1 MLSICPLW
9 REKILRCIHGVCTS
23 SSASTA
29 QYCRIDSQIW
39 SDPTI
44 PIPITMISL
53 FVMVSK
59 SCVII
64 IISYGNLIH
73 SYNRIYPDDAN
84 AATVLSSGI
93 AAIDHDAFGYEDG
106 GFGLFTWRRSRHF
119 SASCFIGMPRYKQ
132 RYQDCA

>member
-1 MLSICPLW
+1 MERPNHSNSNHYGLFICDG
-9 REKILRCIHGVCTS
+9 E
-23 SSASTA
+23 
-29 QYCRIDSQIW
+29 
-39 SDPTI
+39 
-44 PIPITMISL
+44 
-53 FVMVSK
+53 
-59 SCVII
+59 
-64 IISYGNLIH
+64 
-73 SYNRIYPDDAN
+73 IYPDDAN